1 MKPSNVFSWEIL
13 LVEDNSADV
22 FLTQEALKESNI
34 SHNLQVAGDGVAALE
49 YLQQEGDN
57 AGAVRPDIILL
68 DLDMPRMGGRE
79 LLARIKSDEV
89 LKNIP
94 VIVLSSSTAADDIS
108 RVYALNANCYTRKP
122 LNIDLFTDVIK
133 GIQEFWLK
141 PLGLPLGSSGN
152 P

>member
-34 SHNLQVAGDGVAALE
+34 SHNLQLAGDGVAALE

-68 DLDMPRMGGRE
+68 DLDMPRMGGHK
-79 LLARIKSDEV
+79 LLARIKADEV

-94 VIVLSSSTAADDIS
+94 VIVLSSSAAADDIF
-108 RVYALNANCYTRKP
+108 RAYALNANCYT
-122 LNIDLFTDVIK
+122 DVIK
-133 GIQEFWLK
+133 GIQEIWLK

-152 P
+152 PY